1 MTEMRPDADS
11 DEAGRES
18 EYGNDTGFAAEATRT
33 ADPAPDGT
41 TDGSTT
47 DGDSPDGGTD
57 RPETTTMAD
66 QGPGD
71 GGD

>member
-11 DEAGRES
+11 NEAGAQS

-33 ADPAPDGT
+33 ADPE
-41 TDGSTT
+41 
-47 DGDSPDGGTD
+47 GDSAGDTGGLTAED
-57 RPETTTMAD
+57 DEEPTSAPG
-66 QGPGD
+66 GPGD

>member
-1 MTEMRPDADS
+1 MTELRPDADS
-11 DEAGRES
+11 DEAGRIS

-41 TDGSTT
+41 TDGGT
-47 DGDSPDGGTD
+47 DGETP
-57 RPETTTMAD
+57 PERTTMAD
-66 QGPGD
+66 GGPGD